1 MSFGNMAN
9 DGGSLQLREA
19 QVIDTIQNHFF
30 DKRFIRL
37 FLGSEK
43 YNKDRLETKKV
54 FRSAILETGFS
65 SARLEFSYQR

>member
-1 MSFGNMAN
+1 MVTPLTNSASGLPEMSFGNMAN

-43 YNKDRLETKKV
+43 FIRGKQRKCMWVCWL
-54 FRSAILETGFS
+54 GF
-65 SARLEFSYQR
+65 